1 MADEKL
7 RETFEDQAIITQ
19 PQAEPHLEHVEDLVL
34 PLEDELVEATGED
47 ESYFRLVLRR
57 FRRSKVSIIGALM
70 VTTLI
75 VLAVFADFF
84 SPTDLSKIDLD
95 RSFIPPQEIHLGY
108 DANGI
113 FHLGPFVYN
122 YVYELD
128 PATFQVLWKEDTS
141 KAYPIHF
148 FVQGSEYKILGLIP
162 SNLHLFGVEEGGT
175 VYLLGTDKLGRD
187 LWGKACEAGR
197 ISLTMSLFGT
207 IISVAVGS
215 ILGVASGYYGGWI
228 DNVLQRFTEFV
239 AAFPNLPLWM
249 ALAAL
254 IPKTADSFT
263 VFVIMSCIFALLT
276 WTTLARE
283 VRGKVLSLRETDF
296 ILAAKEMGAS
306 DLRIIFRHLYP
317 NTLSH
322 VIVILTL
329 TVPGVILAES
339 FLSFLGIG
347 ITEPLISWGLMMR
360 NTQDIQTLGQN
371 AWILAPIVFIVIAVL
386 GFNFLGDGLRDAA
399 DPYAG
404 K

>member
-1 MADEKL
+1 MTAEQSDNL
-7 RETFEDQAIITQ
+7 TSGIR
-19 PQAEPHLEHVEDLVL
+19 PQDTSGEG
-34 PLEDELVEATGED
+34 TGVAVIGRGTND
-47 ESYFRLVLRR
+47 ALDNESYSQLVWRR
-57 FRRSKVSIIGALM
+57 FRRSKVSIVGGIM
-70 VTTLI
+70 VLTLI
-75 VLAVFADFF
+75 FLAIFADFF
-84 SPTDLSKIDLD
+84 SPTTIYGIDLQA
-95 RSFIPPQEIHLGY
+95 SFIPPQRIHFFN
-108 DANGI
+108 DANGN

-122 YVYELD
+122 MEYTLD
-128 PATFQVLWKEDTS
+128 PATFQVMWVEDTS

-148 FVQGSEYKILGLIP
+148 FVQGSEYKLLGFIP
-162 SNLHLFGVEEGGT
+162 MNLHFFGVEEGGT
-175 VYLLGTDKLGRD
+175 VHILGTDKLGRD

-207 IISVAVGS
+207 IISVVIGS
-215 ILGVASGYYGGWI
+215 VLGIASGYFGGWV

-239 AAFPNLPLWM
+239 TAFPQLPLWM

-254 IPKTADSFT
+254 VPKTADSFS
-263 VFVIMSCIFALLT
+263 VFVIMACIFALLS

-283 VRGKVLSLRETDF
+283 VRGKVLSLRESDF
-296 ILAAKEMGAS
+296 IMAAKEMGAS
-306 DLRIIFRHLYP
+306 NSRIIFRHLYP
-317 NTLSH
+317 NVLSH

-329 TVPGVILAES
+329 TVPGIILAES

-371 AWILAPIVFIVIAVL
+371 SWILAPIIFMVLAVL

-399 DPYAG
+399 DPYAT

>member
-1 MADEKL
+1 MADQISDISA
-7 RETFEDQAIITQ
+7 RIRAVAGQQADGAAIPVDDPSGVVSLVQDTGRQ
-19 PQAEPHLEHVEDLVL
+19 QEH
-34 PLEDELVEATGED
+34 
-47 ESYFRLVLRR
+47 ESYFNLVWRR
-57 FRRSKVSIIGALM
+57 FRRSKVSIIGGAM
-70 VTTLI
+70 VLI
-75 VLAVFADFF
+75 LAMLAIFADFF
-84 SPTDLSKIDLD
+84 SPVSIYQINLQNA
-95 RSFIPPQEIHLGY
+95 FIPPQQIHFGT
-108 DANGI
+108 DANGT

-128 PATFQVLWKEDTS
+128 PTTFQVHWVEDTS
-141 KAYPIHF
+141 KTYPIHF

-162 SNLHLFGVEEGGT
+162 SNIHFFGVEDGGT

-197 ISLTMSLFGT
+197 ISLTMGLFGT

-215 ILGVASGYYGGWI
+215 ILGVASGYYGGGI
-228 DNVLQRFTEFV
+228 DNALQRFTEFV

-254 IPKTADSFT
+254 VPKTADSFT
-263 VFVIMSCIFALLT
+263 VFVIMACIFALLT

-306 DLRIIFRHLYP
+306 DKRIIFRHLYP

-329 TVPGVILAES
+329 TIPGVILAES

-371 AWILAPIVFIVIAVL
+371 AWILAPIAFIVIAVL

-399 DPYAG
+399 DPYAA

>member
-1 MADEKL
+1 MNAEKSDIAL
-7 RETFEDQAIITQ
+7 GTPVIGGQEKA
-19 PQAEPHLEHVEDLVL
+19 AEKSEIPVAGQIVAEQE
-34 PLEDELVEATGED
+34 GN
-47 ESYFRLVLRR
+47 ESYFQLVWRR
-57 FRRSKVSIIGALM
+57 FRRSRVSIVGGLM
-70 VTTLI
+70 VL
-75 VLAVFADFF
+75 VLVFLAIFANFF
-84 SPTDLSKIDLD
+84 TPYDISQINLRS
-95 RSFIPPQEIHLGY
+95 SFIPPQQVHFIDHEGK
-108 DANGI
+108 
-113 FHLGPFVYN
+113 FHLIPFVYN
-122 YVYELD
+122 YTYTQD
-128 PATFQVLWKEDTS
+128 SAFRTIWAEDTS
-141 KAYPIHF
+141 KIYEIHF
-148 FVQGSEYKILGLIP
+148 FVQGPEYKILGLIP
-162 SNLHLFGVEEGGT
+162 SNLHLFGVDEGGT
-175 VYLLGTDKLGRD
+175 IYLLGTDKLGRD

-207 IISVAVGS
+207 IISIAFGS
-215 ILGVASGYYGGWI
+215 VLGVASGYYGGWI

-239 AAFPNLPLWM
+239 AAFPQLPLWM

-254 IPKTADSFT
+254 VPKTADSFH
-263 VFVIMSCIFALLT
+263 VFIIMACIFALLS

-306 DLRIIFRHLYP
+306 DARIIFRHLYP

-371 AWILAPIVFIVIAVL
+371 SWILAPIGFIVAAVL

-399 DPYAG
+399 DPYAA

>member
-1 MADEKL
+1 MTDNVFNTPPIDKPIPGFSDEG
-7 RETFEDQAIITQ
+7 
-19 PQAEPHLEHVEDLVL
+19 L
-34 PLEDELVEATGED
+34 PNPAFVSQNLTGHEKN
-47 ESYFRLVLRR
+47 ESYFQLVWRR
-57 FRRSKVSIIGALM
+57 FRRSTVSIVGALL
-70 VTTLI
+70 VLTL
-75 VLAVFADFF
+75 VMLAVFADFF
-84 SPTDLSKIDLD
+84 CPTTLTGVDLKS
-95 RSFIPPQEIHLGY
+95 SFIPPQQIHFIDHEG
-108 DANGI
+108 N
-113 FHLGPFVYN
+113 FHLMPFVYN
-122 YVYELD
+122 YVYTLN
-128 PATFQVLWKEDTS
+128 PKTFQVMWVEDTA
-141 KAYPIHF
+141 KIYPVKF
-148 FVQGSEYKILGLIP
+148 FVEGPEYHLFGLIP
-162 SNLHLFGVEEGGT
+162 ANLHLFGVDDGGT
-175 VYLLGTDKLGRD
+175 IYLLGTDKLGRD
-187 LWGKACEAGR
+187 VWGKACESGR
-197 ISLTMSLFGT
+197 ISLSMSLFGT
-207 IISVAVGS
+207 LISIAVGS
-215 ILGVASGYYGGWI
+215 VLGVASGYYGGWV

-254 IPKTADSFT
+254 VPKTADSFT
-263 VFVIMSCIFALLT
+263 VFVAMAFIFALLS

-306 DLRIIFRHLYP
+306 DARIIFRHLYP

-322 VIVILTL
+322 IIVILTL

-371 AWILAPIVFIVIAVL
+371 SWILAPIAFIVAAVL

-399 DPYAG
+399 DPYAA

>member
-1 MADEKL
+1 MNN
-7 RETFEDQAIITQ
+7 
-19 PQAEPHLEHVEDLVL
+19 EDLDIVS
-34 PLEDELVEATGED
+34 VSEAGQAD
-47 ESYFRLVLRR
+47 NESYFQLVWRR
-57 FRRSKVSIIGALM
+57 FRRSKISIIGALM
-70 VTTLI
+70 VL
-75 VLAVFADFF
+75 VLVMLAVFADFF
-84 SPTDLSKIDLD
+84 SPTSISQIDLQA
-95 RSFIPPQEIHLGY
+95 SFIPPQVVHFIDHDG
-108 DANGI
+108 N
-113 FHLGPFVYN
+113 FHLQPFVYN
-122 YVYELD
+122 YTYTLD
-128 PATFQVLWKEDTS
+128 PQTFRAIWAEDTS
-141 KAYPIHF
+141 KAYVIKF
-148 FVQGSEYKILGLIP
+148 FVQGSEYKLLGLFP
-162 SNLHLFGVEEGGT
+162 TRLHLFGVDEGGT

-197 ISLTMSLFGT
+197 ISLSMSLFGT
-207 IISVAVGS
+207 IISIAFGS
-215 ILGVASGYYGGWI
+215 VLGVASGYYGGWI

-254 IPKTADSFT
+254 VPKTADSFT
-263 VFVIMSCIFALLT
+263 VFVAMACIFALLS

-306 DLRIIFRHLYP
+306 DARIIFRHLYP
-317 NTLSH
+317 NVLSH

-329 TVPGVILAES
+329 TVPSVILAES

-371 AWILAPIVFIVIAVL
+371 TWIMAPIVFIVIAVL

-399 DPYAG
+399 DPYAA